1 MSLSV
6 VSLGG
11 VAEDVYLYIRGGFT
25 LGSSRIAVRHLIGF
39 GGSAANTAVALSR
52 LGVSVGFLGAVGD
65 DELGH
70 RLLNNLR
77 GEGVDISA
85 VQVLRGRRS
94 TRIYVIVDVESGE
107 RGMIGVRDASLGFK
121 PDGETVEYVAGA
133 EILHV
138 SGYMLHGEPLR
149 GRTRWLME
157 EASRRGVRLSLDLTP
172 ESADKRLLRGLDID
186 ILLCN
191 EDEMRRLGY
200 QPSPEGAL
208 KAERELGC
216 RGVIVKL
223 GQRGC
228 ASSLLGETHHKPAFK
243 VEVVDTTGA
252 GDAFNAGIL
261 YGILKGLETDRM
273 LELANALGAY
283 ACMAPG
289 ARHLPGLEELEAM
302 LGWRP

>member
-11 VAEDVYLYIRGGFT
+11 VTEDVYLYIRGGFT
-25 LGSSRIAVRHLIGF
+25 LGSSRMAIRYRIGF

-52 LGVSVGFLGAVGD
+52 LGVPVGFLGAMGD

-70 RLLNNLR
+70 QLLSNLR
-77 GEGVDISA
+77 GEGVDVSR
-85 VQVLRGRRS
+85 VQVLEERSS

-121 PDGETVEYVAGA
+121 PDEETVKYVAEA

-138 SGYMLHGEPLR
+138 SGYMLHEEPLR
-149 GRTRWLME
+149 GRTRWLMM
-157 EASRRGVRLSLDLTP
+157 EASERGVEVSLDLTP
-172 ESADKRLLRGLDID
+172 ESADRKLLRRLPID
-186 ILLCN
+186 LLLCN
-191 EDEMRRLGY
+191 EDEIRRLGY
-200 QPSPEGAL
+200 QPSEGGAS
-208 KAERELGC
+208 KAQKELGF

-223 GQRGC
+223 GRRGC
-228 ASSLLGETHHKPAFK
+228 ITSFGDETYHRPAFE

-261 YGILKGLETDRM
+261 YGLSKGLEADRM
-273 LELANALGAY
+273 LEMANALGAY
-283 ACMAPG
+283 ACMGPG
-289 ARHLPGLEELEAM
+289 ARHLPTMRELEAM